1 MSRLK
6 DHYAQHDEHDE
17 LAELEPESLKTCSE
31 TPTTPMRRR
40 ELMPR
45 SAAQPSTRRVR
56 RLNGERLAAANP
68 LFQPWTAESSK
79 KVLEFSKNISP
90 RKTDSRTKPR
100 SESVTGEAFLVN
112 RKHTRQG
119 ANTTVVKSMLPSAAF
134 PDIDS
139 SSSSVSDMDI
149 GDVTLPAS
157 LQLANQP
164 TESSHRIARLRPDT
178 CITILEDSIF
188 AETASPETEAQI
200 TQVEGGTGGEA
211 VLMQSEPLPLT
222 TRSVNV
228 RQQSDDTID
237 RQLMHARAH
246 VPQPIDKEHLNAT
259 NKATI
264 NEFELTEQL
273 VDEQLWG
280 NGLGHDGEISD
291 ARVTVP
297 WDPLQSPR
305 KTFGIPQRP
314 HTPTKDEF
322 WRQSLVDCWNDE
334 QSPRKAVEAAM
345 RSPIKQSIPTKSS
358 KSSFEAARAKLAVE
372 FLNEL
377 DNKITDGKIAQLS
390 KSTGGVKI
398 EWSKNLNTTAGRA
411 NWRKET
417 IRTIPSDG
425 SDATITYH
433 HHASIELAE
442 KVIDDESRLLNVL
455 AHEFCHL
462 ANFMISSVTD
472 KPHGKDFK
480 LWAAKCSRTFASRG
494 IKVTTKHNYEIDFK
508 YVWQCEGCSYTY
520 KRHSKSINPEKHRC
534 SGCKGNLTQI
544 KPVPR
549 IGGKPSEYQLF
560 IKEEMKSLK
569 RDNPGSPQTVIMKMA
584 AGKWADRLNSTRQQH
599 AQEDVGDI
607 TAKLHGLGLGEK

>member
-6 DHYAQHDEHDE
+6 DHYAQHDKHDE
-17 LAELEPESLKTCSE
+17 LAELEQESLKTRSE
-31 TPTTPMRRR
+31 APTTPMRRR
-40 ELMPR
+40 ELVPR
-45 SAAQPSTRRVR
+45 STAQPSTRRVR

-90 RKTDSRTKPR
+90 RKTNSRVKSR
-100 SESVTGEAFLVN
+100 AKSVTGEAFLVN
-112 RKHTRQG
+112 RRHTRQG
-119 ANTTVVKSMLPSAAF
+119 TNTTIVKPTLPSAAF
-134 PDIDS
+134 SDIDS
-139 SSSSVSDMDI
+139 SSSSVSDVDI

-164 TESSHRIARLRPDT
+164 TEFSHRIARLRSDT
-178 CITILEDSIF
+178 CITILEDRIF
-188 AETASPETEAQI
+188 ADVASPETEAEI

-211 VLMQSEPLPLT
+211 VVIQSEPLPLT
-222 TRSVNV
+222 PRSVNV

-246 VPQPIDKEHLNAT
+246 VPQAINKEHLDAT
-259 NKATI
+259 NKVTI
-264 NEFELTEQL
+264 DEFELTEQL

-280 NGLGHDGEISD
+280 NGHGHDGEISD
-291 ARVTVP
+291 AGVTVP
-297 WDPLQSPR
+297 WKPLASPR
-305 KTFGIPQRP
+305 KTFGIPQGP

-334 QSPRKAVEAAM
+334 HSPRKAVKAAM
-345 RSPIKQSIPTKSS
+345 RSPIKQSILTKSS

-372 FLNEL
+372 FLSEL

-398 EWSKNLNTTAGRA
+398 EWTKNLNTTAGRA

-425 SDATITYH
+425 SDATITYN

-462 ANFMISSVTD
+462 ANFMVSDVTNS
-472 KPHGKDFK
+472 PHGKDFK

-494 IKVTTKHNYEIDFK
+494 IKVTTKHNYEIDFN
-508 YVWQCEGCSYTY
+508 
-520 KRHSKSINPEKHRC
+520 INPEKHRC
-534 SGCKGNLTQI
+534 SGCKGNLIQI

-549 IGGKPSEYQLF
+549 IGGKPSAYQLF

-569 RDNPGSPQTVIMKMA
+569 RDNPGSPQTVIMQMA
-584 AGKWADRLNSTRQQH
+584 AGKWADRLNSTEQQH
-599 AQEDVGDI
+599 TQEDVGDI
-607 TAKLHGLGLGEK
+607 AAKLHSLGLGE